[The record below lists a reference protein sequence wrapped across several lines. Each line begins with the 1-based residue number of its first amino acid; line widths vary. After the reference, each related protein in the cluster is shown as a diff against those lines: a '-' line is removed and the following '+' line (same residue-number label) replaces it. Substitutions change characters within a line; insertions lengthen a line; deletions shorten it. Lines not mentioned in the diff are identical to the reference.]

1 MGNIGTTT
9 STEKIGTAAALA
21 DALADA
27 LAAIAA
33 ALADALAAIAADLA
47 AAPRRG
53 FICREIKVN

>member
-21 DALADA
+21 DALA
-27 LAAIAA
+27 AIAA
-33 ALADALAAIAADLA
+33 DLADALAAIAADIA